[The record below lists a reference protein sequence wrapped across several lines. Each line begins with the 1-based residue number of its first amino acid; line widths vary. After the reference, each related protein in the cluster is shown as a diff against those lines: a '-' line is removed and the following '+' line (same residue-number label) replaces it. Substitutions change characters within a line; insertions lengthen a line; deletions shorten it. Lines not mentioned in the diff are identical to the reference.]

1 MNSKSFIVI
10 TARTSIQPQL
20 VQGWTADTMDKT
32 RRDWR
37 WLKLKDE
44 YINPIQNLSTNL
56 GRDPSERFSEDQL
69 IEEFEI
75 DPNSVTLQP
84 IKWVNYRV
92 EYLGQNTFEIQIP
105 SSAIGRVDSMIL
117 TFHMPPLQ
125 RGALKFYS

>member
-20 VQGWTADTMDKT
+20 VQGWTADTIDKN

-44 YINPIQNLSTNL
+44 YINPVQNLSTKL
-56 GRDPSERFSEDQL
+56 WRDQSERFSEDQV

-105 SSAIGRVDSMIL
+105 SSAIGRVDSLIF
-117 TFHMPPLQ
+117 TFHILPLAS
-125 RGALKFYS
+125 G

>member
-20 VQGWTADTMDKT
+20 VQGWTADTIDKN

-44 YINPIQNLSTNL
+44 YINPVQNMSTKL
-56 GRDPSERFSEDQL
+56 WRDQSERISEDQL

-92 EYLGQNTFEIQIP
+92 EHLGQNTFEIQIP

-117 TFHMPPLQ
+117 TLHMPPLY
-125 RGALKFYS
+125 AFVDIA

>member
-20 VQGWTADTMDKT
+20 VQGWTADTIDKN

-44 YINPIQNLSTNL
+44 YINPVQNLSTKL
-56 GRDPSERFSEDQL
+56 WRDQSERVSEDQL

-105 SSAIGRVDSMIL
+105 SLAIGRVDSMIL
-117 TFHMPPLQ
+117 TFHMPPLY
-125 RGALKFYS
+125 AFVDIA